1 MNRLWEKRRMKL
13 CSLGKKSGLGFL
25 ICEVA
30 GMALFLMFDGGIMG
44 SNGCKGSAMKLNDQN
59 Q

>member
-1 MNRLWEKRRMKL
+1 MKL